1 MRALWSS
8 FGLDCTGELADRA
21 TCALARGKTPVRTGV
36 EWRMRGTHHQ
46 GEATR
51 LGHEP
56 CASRRD
62 HVAPEA
68 AAVVPAHA
76 PDRARKKCNPLRTN
90 NLRSTNYPN
99 PRKKRNPCATTTYAQ
114 STPATTPSFTTNPR
128 PAQKRNPLS
137 PNTQGPIRLRRHRRI
152 GRVGQRPPPHAAH
165 LPQRPGRPLRV
176 RRGLFKL
183 RHRRRRR
190 GGRRCWRRSR
200 WPRSRATPGGCRAP
214 GGG

>member
-51 LGHEP
+51 LGHQP

-99 PRKKRNPCATTTYAQ
+99 PRKKRNPYPTTTYAQ
-114 STPATTPSFTTNPR
+114 STPAATPSFPTNPT
-128 PAQKRNPLS
+128 PAQKRNPLPSNTLRPQFRFFVRPKHTRNKS
-137 PNTQGPIRLRRHRRI
+137 PRPSASGPKCDHTISANTLPSTGP
-152 GRVGQRPPPHAAH
+152 GESPAATAS
-165 LPQRPGRPLRV
+165 PAR
-176 RRGLFKL
+176 
-183 RHRRRRR
+183 
-190 GGRRCWRRSR
+190 WRK
-200 WPRSRATPGGCRAP
+200 
-214 GGG
+214 